1 MEDTFDQIFVDKRFI
16 NGKDALI
23 YHHYKKCIEN
33 LLDKEIPE
41 INSFGGYK
49 ILETEN
55 KLISNNLSS
64 LEKKSNNKIKFLGYV
79 DRIDSTDQGIRLI
92 DYKTGMVL
100 QNDLNISDFNQLTKK
115 HKALQL
121 FFYALLWNNSNIKTE
136 NLTCQIVSL
145 KNTYQPKLNLTF
157 KKKDRIDKEMV
168 SNYSNWLVNFVDE
181 IKNTESFKHKIDSS
195 YCEIC

>member
-41 INSFGGYK
+41 INLFGGYK

-55 KLISNNLSS
+55 KLISNSLSS
-64 LEKKSNNKIKFLGYV
+64 LEKSTNKIKFLGYV

-100 QNDLNISDFNQLTKK
+100 QNDLNISDFSQLTKK

-136 NLTCQIVSL
+136 NLTCQIIIEKHL
-145 KNTYQPKLNLTF
+145 P
-157 KKKDRIDKEMV
+157 
-168 SNYSNWLVNFVDE
+168 
-181 IKNTESFKHKIDSS
+181 TEA
-195 YCEIC
+195 